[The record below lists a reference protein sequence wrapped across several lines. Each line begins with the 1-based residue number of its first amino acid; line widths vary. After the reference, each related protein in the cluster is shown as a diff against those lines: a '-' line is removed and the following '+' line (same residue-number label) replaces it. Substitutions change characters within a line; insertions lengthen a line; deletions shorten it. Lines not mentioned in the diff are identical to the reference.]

1 MKHLA
6 GLACVAALAVLAGC
20 GSRANQPDL
29 TTQAI
34 DARGHGI
41 ALNKSATGSIN
52 GVYDRSD
59 GSQAASLT
67 TTLSNGI
74 PTSINI
80 DVKDKM
86 EGGTDTPDAG
96 NLKVDS
102 GNLGTF
108 RDGDTFLTRVQ
119 TGGNYTANRYSITRD
134 NLQHTFFIVGGNK
147 TSNMPTSGSATYSG
161 GASGSVFGSATGS
174 AEVSGTATLNATFTG
189 GGGTVQGRISGLN
202 GPMAGTDILLNQ
214 RTITGANFQNGEM
227 SLVAAGTNLNN
238 ANMTGSD
245 YQGSFFG
252 AGAAEI
258 AGTFQFGAQNV
269 PNPAGGTQEL
279 KGVGSFGAAK

>member
-6 GLACVAALAVLAGC
+6 GLASAAALAVLAGC

-29 TTQAI
+29 TTQTV

-41 ALNKSATGSIN
+41 AFATRATGGISS
-52 GVYDRSD
+52 VYDRSD

-74 PTSINI
+74 PTSVNV
-80 DVKDKM
+80 DVKDRM
-86 EGGTDTPDAG
+86 EGNTDTPDAG
-96 NLKVDS
+96 NLKVDA
-102 GNLGTF
+102 GNLNTF

-119 TGGNYTANRYSITRD
+119 SGGNYAANRYSISRD

-147 TSNMPTSGSATYSG
+147 TSNMPASGSATYT
-161 GASGSVFGSATGS
+161 GSAHGTVFGSATGS
-174 AEVSGTATLNATFTG
+174 SEVTGTASLTANFIG
-189 GGGTVQGRISGLN
+189 GGGNIQGRISGLN
-202 GPMAGTDILLNQ
+202 GPLAGTDIRLNQ
-214 RTITGANFQNGEM
+214 RTITGSNFQNGEL
-227 SLVAAGTNLNN
+227 SLVAAGTDANVG
-238 ANMTGSD
+238 NMTGSD

-252 AGAAEI
+252 SGAAEA

-269 PNPAGGTQEL
+269 PNPAGGTQTLE
-279 KGVGSFGAAK
+279 GVGSFGAAK